1 MWSDAEERGRSASY
15 VLALFLTVAAVT
27 KLVRLESSARD
38 LDALARGL
46 GLGRLGDARLTW
58 FAASLAAAELA
69 TAAAIVSSR
78 HRRRGL
84 VAFLGL
90 VVCGV
95 VTVGIASRWGGRT
108 DFGCPCGLGF
118 ELPRFANAF
127 VVLLLR
133 DAMLV
138 AIAAM
143 AWVPPQPRVPAACVR
158 PA

>member
-1 MWSDAEERGRSASY
+1 
-15 VLALFLTVAAVT
+15 VLALFLALAAAT
-27 KLVRLESSARD
+27 KLVRIESSARD

-69 TAAAIVSSR
+69 TAAALFSSR

-95 VTVGIASRWGGRT
+95 VTVGIASRWGGRG

-143 AWVPPQPRVPAACVR
+143 AWVPRQAGASASRVR

>member
-1 MWSDAEERGRSASY
+1 MWSEAEERGRSAAY
-15 VLALFLTVAAVT
+15 VLALFLAVAAVT
-27 KLVRLESSARD
+27 KLVRIESSARD

-46 GLGRLGDARLTW
+46 GAGRLGEAPLSW
-58 FAASLAAAELA
+58 LAASLAAAELA
-69 TAAAIVSSR
+69 TAAALCTSR

-90 VVCGV
+90 VLCGV
-95 VTVGIASRWGGRT
+95 VTVGIASRWGGRG

-138 AIAAM
+138 SIVAM
-143 AWVPPQPRVPAACVR
+143 AWVPPPGAARASWVR
-158 PA
+158 RA